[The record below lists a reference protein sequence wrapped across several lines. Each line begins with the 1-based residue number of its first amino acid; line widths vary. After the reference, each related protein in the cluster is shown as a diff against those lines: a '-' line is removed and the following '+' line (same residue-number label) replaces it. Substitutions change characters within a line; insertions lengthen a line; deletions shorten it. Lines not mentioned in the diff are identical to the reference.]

1 MINRFQLPET
11 NLDACKHALNSVG
24 WFIPPYVNVNFL
36 NILAQEI
43 RISGT
48 TFDQRTLARVLASI
62 YSSLHLAAMVNQRY
76 PITPCVSEYKEI
88 ISEAVEAHFI
98 GLDHAAVS
106 ALLPVIEGAGRK
118 LASNRSIHVSGIK
131 TLFTTL
137 ATDCKD
143 ESKSKNIGAVGEIAS
158 MMDSFVEFAN
168 HHLYVHSDTYALSD
182 KTNRHGILHGAYTDS
197 DYGEPI
203 NFFKSIAAVDFLCFV
218 ASFRARLPCLAPD
231 PTPACEALAAH
242 YAECGKLGAD
252 RPKIGATTLS

>member
-1 MINRFQLPET
+1 MFQLPET
-11 NLDACKHALNSVG
+11 DLDACKQAFNRVG
-24 WFIPPYVNVNFL
+24 WFIPPYVNVNYL
-36 NILAQEI
+36 NILARDI
-43 RISGT
+43 KASVT
-48 TFDQRTLARVLASI
+48 TFDQRKLAGVLASI
-62 YSSLHLAAMVNQRY
+62 YSSSHLAAMVNQRY
-76 PITPCVSEYKEI
+76 PITPCISEYKEI
-88 ISEAVEAHFI
+88 ISEAVEAHFL

-118 LASNRSIHVSGIK
+118 LASDRSIQIASIK
-131 TLFTTL
+131 TLFTAL

-158 MMDSFVEFAN
+158 MMDSFIEFAKC
-168 HHLYVHSDTYALSD
+168 HLYIQSDTYALSD

-218 ASFRARLPCLAPD
+218 ASFRVRLPCLAPD

-242 YAECGKLGAD
+242 YVECGKLRAN
-252 RPKIGATTLS
+252 RPKIGATTRG